1 MIRKLIKSIREYK
14 KETILT
20 PLSVTI
26 EVISGM
32 RVIKSF
38 DLEDEEE
45 KNSRKN
51 LRKFL
56 NYFQKLKK
64 YWHTIHQPCNLQ
76 CMQL

>member
-45 KNSRKN
+45 KN
-51 LRKFL
+51 
-56 NYFQKLKK
+56 
-64 YWHTIHQPCNLQ
+64 
-76 CMQL
+76 

>member
-64 YWHTIHQPCNLQ
+64 Y
-76 CMQL
+76 